1 MLSGPVGSTS
11 DNSNPT
17 CLPSSHLLHI
27 THSPDSSIS
36 LDDLIKAFWNLES
49 LGIKQDEPSVYE
61 EFQKKI
67 EFKNGRYEVSL
78 PWKPLQKK
86 LPSNFTLAKKR
97 LLGLLNRLRHNPDIR
112 REYQAVIQ
120 NQLQQGIV
128 EEVIEGTLTNTDAR
142 AHYLSHHAV
151 IRKDKQTTKL
161 CIVYDASAR
170 SEGISLNDSLFSG
183 PKFNQ
188 NILDIIVRFRT
199 YRIALVA
206 DMEKAFLM
214 VSVCSRDRDALRFLW
229 VDDVEKPSP
238 VVKKLRF
245 TRVVLGVSAS
255 PFLLNATINHH
266 LQKYREEH
274 PALVHTLM
282 KSIYVDD
289 VTFGADGE
297 NEAYNLYV
305 LSKKIFAASGFNLR
319 KFVTNSPIVRQRI
332 ALDEQKLPNNSCT
345 NSSVM
350 EEDSTYTSNLL
361 AGSTAGS
368 LKVLGVG
375 WNPVNDVLEF
385 DLREIANSLHSLKPT
400 KCNIVGFASRF
411 YDPLGFLS
419 PVIVTLKIFF
429 QEMCKLKLDW
439 DDQLPNELL
448 SKWTD
453 IVSRFQGTVITLP
466 RCYIPSLGTTPAY
479 VSPNNIIFLP

>member
-1 MLSGPVGSTS
+1 M
-11 DNSNPT
+11 
-17 CLPSSHLLHI
+17 
-27 THSPDSSIS
+27 
-36 LDDLIKAFWNLES
+36 
-49 LGIKQDEPSVYE
+49 
-61 EFQKKI
+61 
-67 EFKNGRYEVSL
+67 
-78 PWKPLQKK
+78 
-86 LPSNFTLAKKR
+86 
-97 LLGLLNRLRHNPDIR
+97 
-112 REYQAVIQ
+112 
-120 NQLQQGIV
+120 
-128 EEVIEGTLTNTDAR
+128 IEGTLTNTDAR

-161 CIVYDASAR
+161 RIVYDASAC

-188 NILDIIVRFRT
+188 NILDIIVRFCT

-206 DMEKAFLM
+206 DVEKAFLM
-214 VSVCSRDRDALRFLW
+214 VSVCSKDRDALRFLW

-245 TRVVLGVSAS
+245 TRVVFGVSAS

-266 LQKYREEH
+266 LQQYREEH

-282 KSIYVDD
+282 KSIYVDH

-305 LSKKIFAASGFNLR
+305 LSKKIFAAGGFNLW

-400 KCNIVGFASRF
+400 KDFMSRWVF
-411 YDPLGFLS
+411 CPL
-419 PVIVTLKIFF
+419 
-429 QEMCKLKLDW
+429 
-439 DDQLPNELL
+439 
-448 SKWTD
+448 
-453 IVSRFQGTVITLP
+453 
-466 RCYIPSLGTTPAY
+466 
-479 VSPNNIIFLP
+479 